1 MRKNFTLTIF
11 FIISL
16 GLFSFTPKTPN
27 PNPES
32 EAITN
37 ILLNYTQQKH
47 KRLLV
52 ESYLFVS
59 IKRQRMYHMVNNQIV
74 GTYTISAARNGAGN
88 KLGSNKTPTG
98 LHTIVEKYGYN
109 APKGGLFVERRF
121 SGKVSKIH
129 NEKYCVGSD
138 DVTTRILWLK
148 GDEPGLN
155 LGGKI
160 DSYKR
165 YIYIHGTPEEGLI
178 GVPSSEGCIRMK
190 NSDVIDL
197 FTYAYVGM
205 KVLIL
210 NE

>member
-1 MRKNFTLTIF
+1 MRKIFTLTILLLVSF
-11 FIISL
+11 GNI
-16 GLFSFTPKTPN
+16 SFTPPE
-27 PNPES
+27 PNPET
-32 EAITN
+32 EAITS

-52 ESYLFVS
+52 ESYLFIS
-59 IKRQRMYHMVNNQIV
+59 IKRQRMYHIVNNEIV
-74 GTYTISAARNGAGN
+74 GSYVISGARNGAGN
-88 KLGSNKTPTG
+88 KFGSNKTPLG

-109 APKGGLFVERRF
+109 APKGGLFVERHYT
-121 SGKVSKIH
+121 GKVSKIH

-148 GDEPGLN
+148 GDEPGVN
-155 LGGKI
+155 LGGKL
-160 DSYKR
+160 DSYSR
-165 YIYIHGTPEEGLI
+165 FIYIHGTPEEGLI
-178 GVPSSEGCIRMK
+178 GMPSSEGCIRMK